1 MADIDRGVSIYGFLV
16 RHSFASTGATAR
28 SYRNSGEVEKAMKL
42 YGFGPTRSL
51 RALWGLKELDADF
64 EFVPVNLV
72 AGEHKHPDFLRL
84 NPAGKVPVLVDGDL
98 VLTESAA
105 IVLYL
110 AEKYRDKGL
119 LPADLKE
126 RAQAYRWL
134 MFAMTELE
142 QPLWRMARHTFLYPE
157 ARRLPDDVV
166 IAREEFAA
174 MAAILNSHME
184 GRQFIVGDS
193 ITVADCVTAYL
204 IDWADEVHLIDDFPQ
219 LRAYLERMYGRPKAP
234 QRIAKALADVRAAA

>member
-1 MADIDRGVSIYGFLV
+1 
-16 RHSFASTGATAR
+16 
-28 SYRNSGEVEKAMKL
+28 MKL

-64 EFVPVNLV
+64 EYVHVNLT
-72 AGEHKHPDFLRL
+72 AGEQKHPDFLRL

-119 LPADLKE
+119 LPVDLKE

-134 MFAMTELE
+134 MFAVTELE
-142 QPLWRMARHTFLYPE
+142 QPLWRIARHTFLYPE

-174 MAAILNSHME
+174 MAAILDRHME
-184 GRQFIVGDS
+184 GRRFIVGDD
-193 ITVADCVTAYL
+193 ITIADCVTAYL
-204 IDWADEVHLIDDFPQ
+204 IDWADEAHMIGDFRQ
-219 LRAYLERMYGRPKAP
+219 LRAYLERMYARPKAP
-234 QRIAKALADVRAAA
+234 QRIAKAFAEVRAVA